1 MTYPIDPSE
10 DSLTP
15 SAATGYGQSPWG
27 SPTETD
33 APLGA
38 TTAQPPRQRTSVPLG
53 GAVAMAL
60 VAAIAAGGITGV
72 AAVKMTDNAGPV
84 VSSLEQG
91 QPAAS
96 VVPAQP
102 GSVEEVAQK
111 VLPAVVSIR
120 VVTGNAMGEG
130 SGSIITS
137 DGMVV
142 TNNHV
147 VEGAQAMEVTLNN
160 GDIYEAEL
168 VGRDAST
175 DVAVIKLQR
184 ANGLPTISMGNSE
197 EVRVGQQVVAVG
209 SPLGLTATVTSGIV
223 SALNRPVRAA
233 GSQAGESS
241 LIDAIQTDAAINPG
255 NSGGPLVD
263 MAGNLVG
270 MNSMIA
276 SMSNQSPFGG
286 AQEAGSIGLGFAIPV
301 NQLRR
306 YAQQLIDTGK
316 VTQPMLG
323 ISLSDDNRYDGALVA
338 QIDPNGPSADS
349 GLKPGDIITQLGD
362 RRIDSAD
369 ALIAAVRSQEFG
381 ATVTLHVRSADSKET
396 HAVEVTLT
404 SE

>member
-1 MTYPIDPSE
+1 MTMNND
-10 DSLTP
+10 
-15 SAATGYGQSPWG
+15 ATIQPAPYGQSPWG
-27 SPTETD
+27 
-33 APLGA
+33 
-38 TTAQPPRQRTSVPLG
+38 AQPELEPEPAVEPRTRRTVPLG

-72 AAVKMTDNAGPV
+72 AAVKMTDPSAPV
-84 VSSLEQG
+84 VNSLEQG
-91 QPAAS
+91 KPAAS
-96 VVPAQP
+96 VAPAEP

-111 VLPAVVSIR
+111 VLPSVVSIR
-120 VVTGNAMGEG
+120 TITSNAMAEG
-130 SGSIITS
+130 SGSIISS

-147 VEGAQAMEVTLNN
+147 VEGAQAIEVTLNS
-160 GDIYEAEL
+160 GETYDAEL
-168 VGRDAST
+168 VAGDAST
-175 DVAVIKLQR
+175 DVAVIQMR
-184 ANGLPTISMGNSE
+184 NASGLPTITMGDSDN
-197 EVRVGQQVVAVG
+197 VRVGQQVVAVG

-263 MAGNLVG
+263 MSGNLVG

-276 SMSNQSPFGG
+276 SMSQQSPFGG

-301 NQLRR
+301 NLLSR
-306 YAQQLIDTGK
+306 YAQQLIDTGR

-323 ISLSDDNRYDGALVA
+323 ISLSNDNRYDGALVA
-338 QIDPNGPSADS
+338 QIDPNGPSAQSD
-349 GLKPGDIITQLGD
+349 LKPGDLIKRLGD

-381 ATVTLHVRSADSKET
+381 ATVTLEVGSPDSDAT
-396 HAVEVTLT
+396 RTVEVTLT